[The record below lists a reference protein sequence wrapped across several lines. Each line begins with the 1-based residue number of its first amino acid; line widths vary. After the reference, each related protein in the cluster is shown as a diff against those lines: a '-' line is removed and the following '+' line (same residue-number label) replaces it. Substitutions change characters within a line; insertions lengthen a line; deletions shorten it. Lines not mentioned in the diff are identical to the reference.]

1 MEKKSEN
8 NEHKIL
14 KIIPPTQ
21 KGVRFPE
28 SLKWLT
34 VNPKPHKLNEAMLSL
49 EIEGLEESIKKL
61 KEELSL
67 LRKRKHKEL
76 INPPNVEHS
85 ETNDNKHEKFE
96 KELPILNE
104 EPRKKYQK
112 TRRVCPCCQEIVI
125 RHFCPHTFCE
135 ENCPIKLAYLKKK
148 IKMEAMDK

>member
-8 NEHKIL
+8 NEHKII

-21 KGVRFPE
+21 KGIRFPD

-34 VNPKPHKLNEAMLSL
+34 VNPKPHKLNETILNL

-67 LRKRKHKEL
+67 LRKRKHKEI
-76 INPPNVEHS
+76 INQPNIEHS
-85 ETNDNKHEKFE
+85 EANENKNENDLN
-96 KELPILNE
+96 ILNE

-148 IKMEAMDK
+148 MKMEAMGK